1 MKNKGLKIL
10 LLTDKLSLGGAET
23 HILTLY
29 RSLTEL
35 GHSVTVASSGGSLSK
50 NINHIRIDL
59 VSRSPARL
67 LSGFFS
73 LFFLV
78 KREGFD
84 IIHAHSRLPA
94 VVASFIS
101 RILKIPFVTT
111 AHARFKSDPLRR
123 SLSRWG
129 DYSIAVSEDIRL
141 YLINFYSLSPHRITV
156 IENAVDFSSFPPL
169 PKPEESSAREIRLLF
184 LSRLDSDCSLCAE
197 LLCKLAPRLF
207 TRYPSVRIVIGGGG
221 ERLSYIRS
229 LASEINSSH
238 GVEIISVIGEVTDVS
253 AFLRSGTLFVGVS
266 RAALEAAASAL
277 PVIVAGNEGFFGH
290 LTREN
295 HRLALASNFCARG
308 MQMPDAEL
316 LFSAACS
323 IIDSLPEAFDEAH
336 ALRSALYATLDAAS
350 MARRTEKFYFDAIRS
365 KKSRCSKAPKTLLLG
380 YYGYSNLGD
389 DALLSASISRSYRE
403 FSSSVGAF
411 TAKPKRDSLDFSI
424 PCFRRKNPF
433 ALFYRLAKADRLILG
448 GGTLFQ
454 TSTSKR
460 SFVYYLL
467 VLRLAQLLKKETL
480 VYANGIGE
488 IYSRTLRRFLFSTL
502 GRCSFVGLR
511 DSASLS
517 LFKRELPD
525 FENVDLETDLALYL
539 APSATTRANF
549 LIFNA
554 LKQKSAHFFAVFPHF
569 AASRFSRFELQLAIR
584 MAKKKRLAPVYI
596 ACSPQDLFLCRSL
609 ARKFGGS
616 VLSNLTFSDLLSLLP
631 FSSLVI
637 SMRYHPLLAA
647 RTLRLPLIA
656 VGDDIKLSEFKG

>member
-1 MKNKGLKIL
+1 MKNKALKIL

-35 GHSVTVASSGGSLSK
+35 GHSVTVASSGGLLSK
-50 NINHIRIDL
+50 NVNHVRIDL
-59 VSRSPARL
+59 ASRSPARL
-67 LSGFFS
+67 ISGFFS
-73 LFFLV
+73 LFFLIR
-78 KREGFD
+78 REGFD

-94 VVASFIS
+94 LFASFIS
-101 RILKIPFVTT
+101 RLLKIPFVTT
-111 AHARFKSDPLRR
+111 AHARFKFDPFRR
-123 SLSRWG
+123 ALSRWG

-141 YLINFYSLSPHRITV
+141 YLIRACSLSPHRITV
-156 IENAVDFSSFPPL
+156 IENAVDFSRFPPL
-169 PKPEESSAREIRLLF
+169 PTPEKSSTREIKLLF
-184 LSRLDSDCSLCAE
+184 LSRLDSDCSICAE

-229 LASEINSSH
+229 LASEINSSQ
-238 GVEIISVIGEVTDVS
+238 GVELVSVIGEVTDVS

-277 PVIVAGNEGFFGH
+277 PVILAGDEGFFGH
-290 LTREN
+290 LTKKN
-295 HRLALASNFCARG
+295 YRLALASNFCARG
-308 MQMPDAEL
+308 MPKPDAKL
-316 LFSAACS
+316 LFASLCS
-323 IIDSLPEAFDEAH
+323 LIDSLPEAFDGARE
-336 ALRSALYATLDAAS
+336 LRLELSRHLDAED
-350 MARRTEKFYFDAIRS
+350 MGKRTEKFYFDAIRS
-365 KKSRCSKAPKTLLLG
+365 KKSRCAKSPKTLLLG

-389 DALLSASISRSYRE
+389 DALLSVSVLRSRRE

-411 TAKPKRDSLDFSI
+411 TANPKRDSLDFSI

-433 ALFYRLAKADRLILG
+433 TLFYRLAKADRLILG

-480 VYANGIGE
+480 IYANGIGE
-488 IYSRTLRRFLFSTL
+488 ISSRALRGFLFSTL
-502 GRCSFVGLR
+502 SRCSFVGLR
-511 DSASLS
+511 DSASFS

-525 FENVDLETDLALYL
+525 FENARLETDLALYL
-539 APSATTRANF
+539 APSTTTRANF

-554 LKQKSAHFFAVFPHF
+554 LNQKSAHFFAVFPHF
-569 AASRFSRFELQLAIR
+569 AASRFSRFELDLAIR
-584 MAKKKRLAPVYI
+584 RAKAERLAPLYI
-596 ACSPQDLFLCRSL
+596 PCSPLDIPLCRSL
-609 ARKFGGS
+609 ARRFGGS

-631 FSSLVI
+631 LSSLVI

-647 RTLRLPLIA
+647 RTLNLPFLA
-656 VGDDIKLSEFKG
+656 VGDDIKLSEFKV